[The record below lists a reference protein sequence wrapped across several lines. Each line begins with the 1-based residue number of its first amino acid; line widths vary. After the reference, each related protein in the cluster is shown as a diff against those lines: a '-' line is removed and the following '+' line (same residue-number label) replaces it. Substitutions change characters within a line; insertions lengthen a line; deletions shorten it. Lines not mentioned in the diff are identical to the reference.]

1 MGRPEYS
8 FLQIHSRGAWA
19 ANDYGVFLI
28 FPPP

>member
-8 FLQIHSRGAWA
+8 YLLIQRRGAWA

-28 FPPP
+28 FLPP